1 MKKIIFLIIAFVFV
15 LGEVSN
21 AHIQHYANL
30 NKIKFEIYRNDKKVG
45 YHNIILSRGKKMLIV
60 KNEIKFEI
68 KKLGISFYKY
78 QSKGTEVY
86 DQDGLLFS
94 FNSKTSDNG
103 KLKFC
108 NIEAQDNKN
117 YLIEGTNYKGSLN
130 KDFVISS
137 YWNHEILKKN
147 TQISGITCK
156 IRNQKVTF
164 LKNETIKVKG
174 QVTKTSV
181 FSIKGE
187 GLDTQIWYRKKD
199 MAIARQILNQKGI
212 WRYEIISLN

>member
-1 MKKIIFLIIAFVFV
+1 MSKIISLIIVFV
-15 LGEVSN
+15 LMLIGISN

-30 NKIKFEIYRNDKKVG
+30 NEIKFEIYRNDNKVG
-45 YHNIILSRGKKMLIV
+45 YHNIIFSRDKGMLTV
-60 KNEIKFEI
+60 KNEIQFEI

-78 QSKGTEVY
+78 QSEGTEIY
-86 DQDGLLFS
+86 DQDGLLFR

-108 NIEAQDNKN
+108 NIEAQNNKN

-130 KDFVISS
+130 KDFAISS

-156 IRNQKVTF
+156 MRNQKVTF
-164 LKNETIKVKG
+164 LKNETIEVKG
-174 QVTKTSV
+174 QTTKTSV
-181 FSIKGE
+181 FNIKGE

>member
-1 MKKIIFLIIAFVFV
+1 MLSDVT
-15 LGEVSN
+15 N
-21 AHIQHYANL
+21 AHIQHHANL
-30 NKIKFEIYRNDKKVG
+30 NEIKFEIFRNDKKVG
-45 YHNIILSRGKKMLIV
+45 YHNIIFSRDKEMLIV
-60 KNEIKFEI
+60 RNEIQFEI

-78 QSKGTEVY
+78 QSEGTEVY
-86 DQDGLLFS
+86 DQDGLLFT
-94 FNSKTSDNG
+94 FNSKTFDNK
-103 KLKFC
+103 KLKYC

-117 YLIEGTNYKGSLN
+117 YLIDGSSYKGTFS
-130 KDFVISS
+130 KDFAISS

-164 LKNETIKVKG
+164 LKNETIEVKG
-174 QVTKTSV
+174 QATKTSV
-181 FSIKGE
+181 FNIKGE

-212 WRYEIISLN
+212 WRYEITSLN

>member
-1 MKKIIFLIIAFVFV
+1 MSKIISLIIVFV
-15 LGEVSN
+15 LMLIGISN

-30 NKIKFEIYRNDKKVG
+30 NEIKFEIYRNDNKVG
-45 YHNIILSRGKKMLIV
+45 YHNIIFSRDRGMLTV
-60 KNEIKFEI
+60 KNEIQFEI

-78 QSKGTEVY
+78 QSEGTEVY
-86 DQDGLLFS
+86 DQDGLLFR
-94 FNSKTSDNG
+94 FNSKTSDNR

-108 NIEAQDNKN
+108 NIEAQNNKN

-130 KDFVISS
+130 KDFAISS

-164 LKNETIKVKG
+164 LKNETIEVKG
-174 QVTKTSV
+174 QQPKLQFLISR
-181 FSIKGE
+181 E
-187 GLDTQIWYRKKD
+187 KD
-199 MAIARQILNQKGI
+199 
-212 WRYEIISLN
+212 

>member
-1 MKKIIFLIIAFVFV
+1 MNKIISLIISFVFM
-15 LGEVSN
+15 LIDASN

-30 NKIKFEIYRNDKKVG
+30 NEIKFEIYRNDNKVG
-45 YHNIILSRGKKMLIV
+45 YHNIIFTRDKGMLIV
-60 KNEIKFEI
+60 KNKIKFEI

-78 QSKGTEVY
+78 QSEGTEVY
-86 DQDGLLFS
+86 DQDGLLFT
-94 FNSKTSDNG
+94 FNSKTSDN
-103 KLKFC
+103 KKMKFC
-108 NIEAQDNKN
+108 NIEVKNDKN
-117 YLIEGTNYKGSLN
+117 YLIEGTNYKGFLN
-130 KDFVISS
+130 KDFAISS

-164 LKNETIKVKG
+164 LKNETIKVEG
-174 QVTKTSV
+174 QPTKTVV
-181 FSIKGE
+181 FNIQGE
-187 GLDTQIWYRKKD
+187 GLDTRIWYRKKD

>member
-174 QVTKTSV
+174 QATKTSV

>member
-1 MKKIIFLIIAFVFV
+1 MNKTIFLIITFVFM
-15 LGEVSN
+15 LGEISN

-30 NKIKFEIYRNDKKVG
+30 NEIKFEIYRNDNKVG
-45 YHNIILSRGKKMLIV
+45 YHNIVFSRDKRMLTV
-60 KNEIKFEI
+60 KNEIQFEI

-78 QSKGTEVY
+78 KSEGIEVY

-108 NIEAQDNKN
+108 NIEVKNDKN

-130 KDFVISS
+130 KNFAISS

-147 TQISGITCK
+147 TQVSGITCK
-156 IRNQKVTF
+156 VRNQKVTF
-164 LKNETIKVKG
+164 LKNEIIKVKG
-174 QVTKTSV
+174 KATKTSV
-181 FSIKGE
+181 FNIRGE
-187 GLDTQIWYRKKD
+187 GLNTQIWYRKKD

>member
-1 MKKIIFLIIAFVFV
+1 MLSDVT
-15 LGEVSN
+15 N
-21 AHIQHYANL
+21 AHIQHHANL
-30 NKIKFEIYRNDKKVG
+30 NEIKFEIFRNDKKVG
-45 YHNIILSRGKKMLIV
+45 YHNIIFSRDKEMLIV
-60 KNEIKFEI
+60 RNEIQFEI

-78 QSKGTEVY
+78 QSEGTEVY
-86 DQDGLLFS
+86 DQDGLLFT
-94 FNSKTSDNG
+94 FNSKTSDNK
-103 KLKFC
+103 KLKYC

-117 YLIEGTNYKGSLN
+117 YLIDGSSYKGTFS
-130 KDFVISS
+130 KDFAISS

-164 LKNETIKVKG
+164 LKNETIEVKG
-174 QVTKTSV
+174 QATKTSV
-181 FSIKGE
+181 FNIKGE

-212 WRYEIISLN
+212 WRYEITSLN

>member
-1 MKKIIFLIIAFVFV
+1 MLSDIT
-15 LGEVSN
+15 N
-21 AHIQHYANL
+21 AHIQHHANL
-30 NKIKFEIYRNDKKVG
+30 NEIKFEIFRNDKKVG
-45 YHNIILSRGKKMLIV
+45 YHNIIFSRDKEMLIV
-60 KNEIKFEI
+60 KNEIQFDI

-78 QSKGTEVY
+78 QSEGTEVY
-86 DQDGLLFS
+86 DQDGLLFT
-94 FNSKTSDNG
+94 FNSKTSDNK
-103 KLKFC
+103 KLKYC

-117 YLIEGTNYKGSLN
+117 YLINGSSYKGTLN
-130 KDFVISS
+130 KDFAISS

-164 LKNETIKVKG
+164 LKNELIEVKG
-174 QVTKTSV
+174 QATKTSV
-181 FSIKGE
+181 FNIDGE

-199 MAIARQILNQKGI
+199 MAIVRQILNQKGI

>member
-1 MKKIIFLIIAFVFV
+1 MNKTISLIITFVFM
-15 LGEVSN
+15 LGEISN

-30 NKIKFEIYRNDKKVG
+30 NEIKFEIYRNDNKVG
-45 YHNIILSRGKKMLIV
+45 YHNIIFSRDKGMLKV
-60 KNEIKFEI
+60 KNEIQFEI

-78 QSKGTEVY
+78 KSEGTEVY

-108 NIEAQDNKN
+108 NIELKNDKN

-130 KDFVISS
+130 RDFAISS

-147 TQISGITCK
+147 TQVSGITCK
-156 IRNQKVTF
+156 VRNQKVTF
-164 LKNETIKVKG
+164 LKNETIEVKG
-174 QVTKTSV
+174 QPTKTVV
-181 FSIKGE
+181 FNIQGE

-199 MAIARQILNQKGI
+199 MAIARQILNQKRI

>member
-1 MKKIIFLIIAFVFV
+1 
-15 LGEVSN
+15 
-21 AHIQHYANL
+21 
-30 NKIKFEIYRNDKKVG
+30 
-45 YHNIILSRGKKMLIV
+45 MLTV
-60 KNEIKFEI
+60 KNEIQFEI

-78 QSKGTEVY
+78 QSEGTEVY
-86 DQDGLLFS
+86 DQDGILFR
-94 FNSKTSDNG
+94 FNSKTSDNR

-108 NIEAQDNKN
+108 NIEAQNNKN
-117 YLIEGTNYKGSLN
+117 YLIEGTNYKGFLN
-130 KDFVISS
+130 KDFAISS

-164 LKNETIKVKG
+164 LKNESIEVKG
-174 QVTKTSV
+174 QATKASV
-181 FSIKGE
+181 FNIKGE

-199 MAIARQILNQKGI
+199 MAIVRQILNQKGI

>member
-78 QSKGTEVY
+78 KSEGTEVY

>member
-1 MKKIIFLIIAFVFV
+1 MNKIISLIISFVFM
-15 LGEVSN
+15 LIDAYN

-30 NKIKFEIYRNDKKVG
+30 NEIKFEIYRNDNKVG
-45 YHNIILSRGKKMLIV
+45 YHNIIFSRDKGMLIV
-60 KNEIKFEI
+60 KNEIQFEI

-78 QSKGTEVY
+78 HSEGTEVY
-86 DQDGLLFS
+86 DQDGLLFA
-94 FNSKTSDNG
+94 FNSKTSDN
-103 KLKFC
+103 KKMKFC
-108 NIEAQDNKN
+108 NIEVKNDKN
-117 YLIEGTNYKGSLN
+117 YLIEGTNYKGFLN
-130 KDFVISS
+130 KDFAISS

-164 LKNETIKVKG
+164 LKNETIKVEG
-174 QVTKTSV
+174 QPTKTVV
-181 FSIKGE
+181 FNIQGE
-187 GLDTQIWYRKKD
+187 GLDTRIWYRKKD

>member
-1 MKKIIFLIIAFVFV
+1 MNKLFFLIIAFMIM

-30 NKIKFEIYRNDKKVG
+30 NEIKFEIHRNDKKVG
-45 YHNIILSRGKKMLIV
+45 YHNIVFTRDKGMLTV
-60 KNEIKFEI
+60 KNEIQFNI
-68 KKLGISFYKY
+68 KKMGISFYKY
-78 QSKGTEVY
+78 QSEGTEVY
-86 DQDGLLFS
+86 DQEGRLFS

-108 NIEAQDNKN
+108 NIEAKSNKN
-117 YLIEGTNYKGSLN
+117 YLIEGTNYKGSFN
-130 KDFVISS
+130 KEFAISS

-164 LKNETIKVKG
+164 LKNETIEIKG
-174 QVTKTSV
+174 QATKTLV
-181 FSIKGE
+181 FNIEGE
-187 GLDTQIWYRKKD
+187 GLSTQIWYRKKD
-199 MAIARQILNQKGI
+199 MAIARQILNQKGT
-212 WRYEIISLN
+212 WRYEITRLN

>member
-1 MKKIIFLIIAFVFV
+1 MLSDIT
-15 LGEVSN
+15 N
-21 AHIQHYANL
+21 AHIQHHANL
-30 NKIKFEIYRNDKKVG
+30 NEIKFEIFRNDKKVG
-45 YHNIILSRGKKMLIV
+45 YHNIIFSRDKEMLIV
-60 KNEIKFEI
+60 RNEIQFEI

-78 QSKGTEVY
+78 QSEGTEVY
-86 DQDGLLFS
+86 DQDGLLFT
-94 FNSKTSDNG
+94 FNSKTSDNK
-103 KLKFC
+103 KLKYC

-117 YLIEGTNYKGSLN
+117 YLIDGSSYKGTFS
-130 KDFVISS
+130 KDFAISS

-164 LKNETIKVKG
+164 LKNETIEVKG
-174 QVTKTSV
+174 QTTKTSV
-181 FSIKGE
+181 FNIKGE